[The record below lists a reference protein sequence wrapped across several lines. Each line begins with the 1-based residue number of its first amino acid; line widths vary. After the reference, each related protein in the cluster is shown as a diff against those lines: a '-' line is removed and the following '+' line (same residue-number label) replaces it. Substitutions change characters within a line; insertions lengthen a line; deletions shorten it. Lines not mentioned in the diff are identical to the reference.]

1 MLMVQQAIN
10 AAGVGFT
17 VTELS
22 NGFGRHKYY
31 ISSDEFT
38 TYRRMDYLYWAQ
50 LFIIL
55 PLSKVSICQ
64 FLLRLSTVKKTKLR
78 ASLYALIGFLVVTH
92 VPFIVLILVQC
103 RPAHRYWN
111 LSADGDCFTSDRVAD
126 IVISQG
132 GKSSV

>member
-1 MLMVQQAIN
+1 MA
-10 AAGVGFT
+10 
-17 VTELS
+17 ELY

-31 ISSDEFT
+31 ISSNEFT
-38 TYRRMDYLYWAQ
+38 AYRRMDYLHWAQ

-64 FLLRLSTVKKTKLR
+64 FLLRLSTFKKTKLR
-78 ASLYALIGFLVVTH
+78 ASLYALMGFLVIIH

-103 RPAHRYWN
+103 RPAHRYWDLN
-111 LSADGDCFTSDRVAD
+111 AAGDCFTSDRVAD

-132 GKSSV
+132 GKSTV